1 MNETT
6 KKIVARE
13 GLSAI
18 GALLL
23 ANLICYVI
31 TLLVC
36 KEPHLHLFSD
46 ALKAFLI
53 LYGSYLV
60 GRFVIWS
67 IKTLKT
73 ESGGKLPKV
82 FKIVIYSLLIL
93 FALVYFSGYLVDHI
107 ETQHRHHRR
116 Y

>member
-13 GLSAI
+13 GLFAI
-18 GALLL
+18 GAFLL
-23 ANLICYVI
+23 ANLICFVI

-36 KEPHLHLFSD
+36 KRSHLYLFED
-46 ALKAFLI
+46 ALKAFLL
-53 LYGSYLV
+53 LYGSYLI
-60 GRFVIWS
+60 GRFVMWS

-73 ESGGKLPKV
+73 APGGKLSKV

-93 FALVYFSGYLVDHI
+93 FALVYFGNYF
-107 ETQHRHHRR
+107 EYTKKQHRHHSRF
-116 Y
+116 